1 MCFSGKCKYEQYF
14 GDCELNQGTIYK
26 NDPKQSFKHIVPIYY
41 KSKGEFKMIT
51 FQISNEKI
59 KEIIPI
65 LQKEMEKN
73 SDGYINITLE
83 SEDHPIPTPCWTEE
97 IDC

>member
-1 MCFSGKCKYEQYF
+1 
-14 GDCELNQGTIYK
+14 
-26 NDPKQSFKHIVPIYY
+26 
-41 KSKGEFKMIT
+41 MIT